1 VGTSVKKRDCS
12 TTQHKMWHQHMSI
25 CWCHMVKAAPP
36 TTQLVENKQIDKI
49 LYFFDTYAVI
59 VFKIKS
65 PLDALETLSNKD

>member
-1 VGTSVKKRDCS
+1 
-12 TTQHKMWHQHMSI
+12 MSI